1 MMIQERDAVARALGK
16 SMSEVDKTFSA
27 SFPIKELSVCG
38 HYIWIVTK
46 GGFEVRNERSA
57 EVVFQGTNR
66 AAGNGTVNVMSILAV
81 PDPAVGLQVWMGL
94 SNGAVEVYDAQ
105 TFGVLRQQ
113 TKHAGGVYCLAEFG
127 GYVYSGSSD
136 FKIGQWYAADAR
148 LVRMLHGH
156 SNYVRCLYAE
166 GNAVVSGSDDCTVR
180 VWDVGSGDAQ
190 LTGRFHDRSAVSAL
204 CRVGITMWSGD
215 DSGRVVVWRL
225 DTCEALHI
233 LQAHSGRVSSLKKV
247 GSRVY
252 SGGADG
258 VIAVFD
264 AEEGRLLSHV
274 NNYHGVRVSS
284 LVVTSELRRFCIW
297 SSSADKMIQCWHQDE
312 YTVMIGDQ
320 ERFSERFWYETGSTP
335 YREFRDSVLK
345 HIGNLRETLK
355 IRTSDNPRLVDIVG
369 LSNSASTVEGFR
381 KREAI
386 LNKELSSLEGRQAS
400 LESQLEQSKGV
411 LENIEKET
419 SLVLG
424 ILRAAQAELR
434 SLDPVLH
441 GSLLMSAGGD
451 ANGPLANIVSTLS
464 GQPATMTNVPNP
476 PGNLAVPT
484 STAATTSAWP
494 AIPSAAAVGSGAQ
507 YAAYQPTAIQ
517 GHPFYVGTPATYTQP
532 ASVSHPVAGVSG
544 ATVSN
549 LQSPVPPVQV
559 CGTTPAGVSTAQ
571 IPGGQGVAF
580 TALQPAGT
588 MAVGGPTGSTNAVQQ
603 VPTAATS
610 AQPLGTAA
618 AGAMAGALPPGQSIA
633 TTSAQPLGTAAAGTM
648 AGALPPGQ
656 SIATT
661 SAQPLGTAAAGTMA
675 GALPPGQSIATT
687 SAQPPST
694 LGVGGSTGA
703 PTFGQNFAVSL
714 QPSTATTSVGPA
726 GLTSSAANM
735 AVSSQPLGASTVV
748 DASGPLHSGQ
758 SLTGSAHP
766 LSTQAS
772 GKLMGTASA
781 GESVTTPFQPLG
793 ATANGS
799 SLVFTTAGQS
809 LTAIPQSLGV
819 ASTGQSTAQ
828 IPGGQGVAFTALQPA
843 GTMAVGGPTGSTNAV
858 QQVPTAATTPSGTT
872 AAAMAGALPPGQ
884 SIATTSA
891 QPLGTAAAGGPA
903 GKPPVEQDFL
913 STKRV
918 VPPVSRCGTAPPSK
932 HVHFEQV
939 AEATT
944 SGGVVYRGVEWTNKN
959 VGNYIQRRYYGAE
972 PSLRTPALEK
982 RRRLQGRMPDVKLE
996 PFKRKDEG

>member
-1 MMIQERDAVARALGK
+1 MMIQERDAVARALDK

-559 CGTTPAGVSTAQ
+559 CGTTPTGV
-571 IPGGQGVAF
+571 
-580 TALQPAGT
+580 
-588 MAVGGPTGSTNAVQQ
+588 
-603 VPTAATS
+603 
-610 AQPLGTAA
+610 
-618 AGAMAGALPPGQSIA
+618 
-633 TTSAQPLGTAAAGTM
+633 
-648 AGALPPGQ
+648 
-656 SIATT
+656 
-661 SAQPLGTAAAGTMA
+661 
-675 GALPPGQSIATT
+675 
-687 SAQPPST
+687 
-694 LGVGGSTGA
+694 
-703 PTFGQNFAVSL
+703 
-714 QPSTATTSVGPA
+714 
-726 GLTSSAANM
+726 
-735 AVSSQPLGASTVV
+735 
-748 DASGPLHSGQ
+748 
-758 SLTGSAHP
+758 
-766 LSTQAS
+766 
-772 GKLMGTASA
+772 
-781 GESVTTPFQPLG
+781 
-793 ATANGS
+793 
-799 SLVFTTAGQS
+799 
-809 LTAIPQSLGV
+809 
-819 ASTGQSTAQ
+819 STAQ

-884 SIATTSA
+884 STATTSAQPLGTAAAGAMAGALPPGQSTATTSAQPLGTAAAGAMAGALPPGQSTATTSAQPLGTAAAGAMAGALPPGQSIATTSA
-891 QPLGTAAAGGPA
+891 QPLGTAAAGA
-903 GKPPVEQDFL
+903 MWR
-913 STKRV
+913 T
-918 VPPVSRCGTAPPSK
+918 TAWSEHSHHISP
-932 HVHFEQV
+932 
-939 AEATT
+939 TT
-944 SGGVVYRGVEWTNKN
+944 
-959 VGNYIQRRYYGAE
+959 
-972 PSLRTPALEK
+972 
-982 RRRLQGRMPDVKLE
+982 
-996 PFKRKDEG
+996 